1 MVGWHYQLSGHEF
14 ELAPGVGEGQGGLAC
29 CSPWGC
35 KELDMIEQLNWTG
48 SLDFFC
54 FHIWVEYWLLLGL
67 QSGSFLTRTKPLG
80 LLVLELANSLCK
92 SWDTPVSIIVWINS
106 WMLGAGALGRPRG
119 MVRVGRR
126 EEGSEWGTRAYLWQ
140 IHVDIWQNQYNIVK
154 LKNEIKI
161 FLSVQFSSVT
171 QSCPTLCNPMNCG
184 TPGLPVHYLP
194 EFTHTHIHQ
203 VGDAIQSSHP
213 LSTPSPPALNLS
225 QHQGLFQWVNSLH
238 QVAKVLEFQLQHQSF
253 QWTHRTDLL

>member
-1 MVGWHYQLSGHEF
+1 MVTAAMKLKDTYSLEGNFFIKIMSLWSIYSRLTSILLMRAQSFQSCPTLLWPY
-14 ELAPGVGEGQGGLAC
+14 ELACQAPLSMEILQARILEWVALHSALFQGSLAY

-119 MVRVGRR
+119 MVRGGRR
-126 EEGSEWGTRAYLWQ
+126 EEGSEWGTRAYLW
-140 IHVDIWQNQYNIVK
+140 
-154 LKNEIKI
+154 
-161 FLSVQFSSVT
+161 
-171 QSCPTLCNPMNCG
+171 
-184 TPGLPVHYLP
+184 
-194 EFTHTHIHQ
+194 
-203 VGDAIQSSHP
+203 
-213 LSTPSPPALNLS
+213 
-225 QHQGLFQWVNSLH
+225 
-238 QVAKVLEFQLQHQSF
+238 
-253 QWTHRTDLL
+253 